1 MAHNLHL
8 IVVRAESG
16 LDACN
21 EAEDLLFD
29 FGTENNWR
37 SMCGA
42 VSEDNEVYLNGEGR
56 YEPDEKSDT
65 IEKIN
70 EMVQK
75 AIGTSWKA
83 DVALQALK
91 EGRTIETMTANELWS
106 YAKYI
111 EDLMEKR
118 KFEEGRAIEGKPID
132 ATFDVLTESY
142 NEYDYTE
149 FGVTNVAEQY
159 EGKKW
164 VVLMDMHD

>member
-70 EMVQK
+70 F
-75 AIGTSWKA
+75 
-83 DVALQALK
+83 
-91 EGRTIETMTANELWS
+91 
-106 YAKYI
+106 
-111 EDLMEKR
+111 DLMQKR
-118 KFEEGRAIEGKPID
+118 TKMVYFTACEIANRDEMLKRDIP
-132 ATFDVLTESY
+132 LNMPSR
-142 NEYDYTE
+142 
-149 FGVTNVAEQY
+149 
-159 EGKKW
+159 
-164 VVLMDMHD
+164 